1 MSKSAIY
8 TALTTST
15 AVTDGGVIPLGTT
28 IRRFGCNLEQSGN
41 TIQTCG
47 YGYYKVTAVATVASE
62 STDPITVSLQQDG
75 VSVEGA
81 SSTITAAAAS
91 DETVLTVIGLVR
103 NKCEC
108 GSKLSFIVS
117 GADVTIDNMALIVE
131 KL

>member
-15 AVTDGGVIPLGTT
+15 PVTNGSIVPLGTT
-28 IRRFGCNLEQSGN
+28 IRRFGSNLELSGN

-47 YGYYKVTAVATVASE
+47 YGYYEVMAVATISAE
-62 STDPITVSLQQDG
+62 STDPITLTMLQDG
-75 VSVEGA
+75 TEVTGA
-81 SSTITAAAAS
+81 NATITVAGTS

-108 GSKLSFIVS
+108 GSKITFTVS
-117 GADVTIDNMALIVE
+117 GADVTIDNMSVIVT